1 MSSAA
6 TWSNRRR
13 LLRQHAEE
21 VEQLIAARHAEL
33 GWTANDDGCGAV
45 ISLGR
50 RKAHQKHCYRGA
62 FFDAATCH
70 SFTLPR
76 ETDQTQTAVP
86 CLVWYRKK

>member
-62 FFDAATCH
+62 LFRRCRVSRIHTATRH
-70 SFTLPR
+70 RSKL
-76 ETDQTQTAVP
+76 P
-86 CLVWYRKK
+86 CLVWF